1 MHSATHPGPRNRLR
15 TASVLALCAFLIAA
29 CASTGPDDESGRA
42 PEPAPKAEE
51 RAEPNAPPSPPRNE
65 HTVRY
70 GTVDSVHTV
79 TVAGKDSGAGS
90 LIGAVAGGI
99 TGAEVGKGRGAAVGA
114 VIGTVVGSIAGSAI
128 EDHMTRTEAFEIVV
142 ELDNT
147 GELRAI
153 TQDPAAGTFQRG
165 ERVRL
170 VTGGGVTRVEKLAK
184 D

>member
-1 MHSATHPGPRNRLR
+1 VRDRPRSG
-15 TASVLALCAFLIAA
+15 AVLAACAFLFLLAGCAA
-29 CASTGPDDESGRA
+29 TGPDDESGRA
-42 PEPAPKAEE
+42 PEPGPKSEE

-65 HTVRY
+65 QTVRY

-79 TVAGKDSGAGS
+79 TVAGKDTGGGS
-90 LIGAVAGGI
+90 LIGAVVGGLA
-99 TGAEVGKGRGAAVGA
+99 GAEVGKGRGAAVGA
-114 VIGTVVGSIAGSAI
+114 VIGTVAGSLAGSAL
-128 EDHMTRTEAFEIVV
+128 EDHMTRSEALEIVV

-153 TQDPAAGTFQRG
+153 TQEPAAGTFQRG

-170 VTGGGVTRVEKLAK
+170 VTGGGVTRVEKIAK

>member
-1 MHSATHPGPRNRLR
+1 MA
-15 TASVLALCAFLIAA
+15 LALCALLTAA

-42 PEPAPKAEE
+42 PEPTPKTEE
-51 RAEPNAPPSPPRNE
+51 TAEPNAPPSPPRNE
-65 HTVRY
+65 QTVRY
-70 GTVDSVHTV
+70 GTVDSVRTV
-79 TVAGKDSGAGS
+79 TVPGKDTGAGS
-90 LIGAVAGGI
+90 LVGAVAGGLA
-99 TGAEVGKGRGAAVGA
+99 GAEVGKGRGAAVGA
-114 VIGTVVGSIAGSAI
+114 VIGTVAGSIAGSAL

-153 TQDPAAGTFQRG
+153 TQEPAAGTFQRG

-170 VTGGGVTRVEKLAK
+170 VTGGGVTRVEKVAK

>member
-1 MHSATHPGPRNRLR
+1 MRSTTRPGLCDRLR
-15 TASVLALCAFLIAA
+15 AASLVAACLLLLAA
-29 CASTGPDDESGRA
+29 CASNGPEDDSGRA
-42 PEPAPKAEE
+42 PEPTPTPEQ

-65 HTVRY
+65 QTVRF
-70 GTVDSVHTV
+70 GTVDSVRTV
-79 TVAGKDSGAGS
+79 SVPGTDTGAGS

-99 TGAEVGKGRGAAVGA
+99 AGAEVGQGRGAAVGA
-114 VIGTVVGSIAGSAI
+114 VIGTVAGSIAGSAV
-128 EDHMTRTEAFEIVV
+128 EDHLTRHEAFEIVV

-153 TQDPAAGTFQRG
+153 TQETSAGTFQRG
-165 ERVRL
+165 DRVRL